1 MRTRREVIATD
12 KNTLKLAEEEQLE
25 DDLKEI
31 YDLVYKK
38 VNLIVSSGKF
48 TAEHVRPL
56 VLNVIEVVQNYT
68 TSKYDHIDGS
78 EKKAMALNVI
88 RHVIV
93 DLYKKGQISSDQ
105 YELILLSLEFF
116 GGALI
121 DLGKAAYNKL
131 IEIAVDVSDNGCS
144 GCTGRNFRRKN
155 KN

>member
-1 MRTRREVIATD
+1 MRSTREVIAAHR
-12 KNTLKLAEEEQLE
+12 NIIQLAEGEQLE

-31 YDLVYKK
+31 YELVYKK
-38 VNLIVSSGKF
+38 VNLRVSSGKF

-68 TSKYDHIDGS
+68 TAKYDHIDGS

-93 DLYKKGQISSDQ
+93 DLYKKGQISNEQ
-105 YELILLSLEFF
+105 YEIILLSLEFF

-131 IEIAVDVSDNGCS
+131 IDIAVDVSDHGCS
-144 GCTGRNFRRKN
+144 GCVSRNFKP
-155 KN
+155 KK